1 MSRPLTAIEGIDYV
15 EEKHNYTITNDEIV
29 DMHRREYEKLISK
42 NKEELVRMIMGDNA
56 YFDAVAQITKT
67 SDPCFHTKE
76 NAEENIE
83 YEDMIIE
90 CYDCHTV
97 INFHEDDIV
106 NGCYVICPRCG
117 EHLVIFE

>member
-15 EEKHNYTITNDEIV
+15 EEKHNFTITRDEIMA
-29 DMHRREYEKLISK
+29 MHRREYEKLMSK

-56 YFDAVAQITKT
+56 YFDAFAQKT
-67 SDPCFHTKE
+67 ETSGPCFHTKE
-76 NAEENIE
+76 NIE
-83 YEDMIIE
+83 YEDMRIE

-117 EHLVIFE
+117 EHIVILE